1 MIQARMIREK
11 LIRDQISR
19 LQMFRPME
27 QPEMMLRLPVREMQ
41 DRKKY
46 SSEDRRQQFRCVCG
60 IDASESCNGLCRNL
74 SEEKEKNR

>member
-41 DRKKY
+41 DRKI
-46 SSEDRRQQFRCVCG
+46 QQ
-60 IDASESCNGLCRNL
+60 
-74 SEEKEKNR
+74 